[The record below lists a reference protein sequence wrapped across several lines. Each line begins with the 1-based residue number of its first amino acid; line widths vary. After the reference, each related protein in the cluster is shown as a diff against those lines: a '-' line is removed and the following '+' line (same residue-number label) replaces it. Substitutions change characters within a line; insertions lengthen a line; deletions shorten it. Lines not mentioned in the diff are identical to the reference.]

1 MPDSPRGDC
10 PFFLLYLRQLTDL
23 LINTFDMKK
32 ISSFFPA
39 ALVLALSIAMTSCSP
54 ARFVRSSYV
63 SAEMT
68 DIALIEPLAYVETYD
83 HLATLTRGLETDF
96 NDSLSVAVKANLR
109 QSITNSADLVSING
123 YIPLELDV
131 ANTLFDYVLTVA
143 PNKELKA
150 NLNIP
155 QSVGDLIRASGHR
168 FALVVSVDGVAAA
181 NKKVGAR
188 NVARQTAAAVGA
200 ATAAALMGFTVYGY
214 GVPAQ
219 SKTDMCI
226 MVLDAE
232 NDNIAY
238 FDRIEVSDAVNLTR
252 PKYIDSNL
260 RRLLKKC
267 KFPLAPAGPAN

>member
-1 MPDSPRGDC
+1 
-10 PFFLLYLRQLTDL
+10 
-23 LINTFDMKK
+23 MKK

-39 ALVLALSIAMTSCSP
+39 ALVLALSVAMTSCSP

-96 NDSLSVAVKANLR
+96 NDSLSVAVKADLR

>member
-1 MPDSPRGDC
+1 
-10 PFFLLYLRQLTDL
+10 
-23 LINTFDMKK
+23 MKK

-63 SAEMT
+63 SSEMT

-83 HLATLTRGLETDF
+83 HPATITRGLETDF
-96 NDSLSVAVKANLR
+96 NDTLSVTVKTNLR
-109 QSITNSADLVSING
+109 ESITHSADLVSING
-123 YIPLELDV
+123 YIPLEMEM
-131 ANTLFDYVLTVA
+131 ANTLFDFVLTTA
-143 PNKELKA
+143 QEKKKA
-150 NLNIP
+150 NLEIP
-155 QSVGDLIRASGHR
+155 QQLGDLIRGSGHR

-181 NKKVGAR
+181 NKKVGTR
-188 NVARQTAAAVGA
+188 NAALTTAKGIGMGVAAAFLTGGMVS
-200 ATAAALMGFTVYGY
+200 GY
-214 GVPAQ
+214 VIPIQ
-219 SKTDMCI
+219 SRSDMCI

-238 FDRIEVSDAVNLTR
+238 FDRIVVEDVVNLTR
-252 PKYIDSNL
+252 PKYLDGQL